1 MGYMPQNID
10 STTRTIGL
18 WCLAHKDEKYITT
31 LDLTTEF
38 PNVARPRISG
48 VLSRF
53 KREGYLTQ
61 ISRGYY
67 RVVED
72 NAVEF
77 ERRLKPSAKEIEIVP
92 AIPVNTTEIS
102 IGLKGQLL
110 CLNSLLA
117 VGADNLAPEQYS
129 SLFDYLDDYAKHIQG
144 MVKFARMNLESF
156 DAYPVTIEQ
165 DAAAYEFLKEHF
177 A

>member
-10 STTRTIGL
+10 ATSKTIGL
-18 WCLAHKDEKYITT
+18 WCLAHKDQKFITVMEARE
-31 LDLTTEF
+31 EF
-38 PNVARPRISG
+38 PNVAANRVAAIMARYE
-48 VLSRF
+48 
-53 KREGYLTQ
+53 REGYLTR
-61 ISRGYY
+61 ISRGFY
-67 RVVED
+67 RVVND
-72 NAVEF
+72 NVINF
-77 ERRLKPSAKEIEIVP
+77 ERRLKPSAGEIEVVP

-129 SLFDYLDDYAKHIQG
+129 SLFDYLEDYAKHIQG

>member
-1 MGYMPQNID
+1 MPQNID
-10 STTRTIGL
+10 ATTRTIGL
-18 WCLAHKDEKYITT
+18 WLLAHKDEKHITT
-31 LDLTTEF
+31 FEVTSEF
-38 PNVARPRISG
+38 PNVARPRISEI
-48 VLSRF
+48 LSRF
-53 KREGYLTQ
+53 TREGYLTR
-61 ISRGYY
+61 ISRGFY
-67 RVVED
+67 RVIKD
-72 NAVEF
+72 NVMDF
-77 ERRLKPSAKEIEIVP
+77 ERRLKPSAGEIEVVP